1 MTTSKVRRFAP
12 TALVAI
18 GVVGHVTG
26 RDPLIREASEAKLQ
40 PRGVP

>member
-18 GVVGHVTG
+18 GVVM
-26 RDPLIREASEAKLQ
+26 LA
-40 PRGVP
+40 GVIIVGSI